1 MNHRTLL
8 RIAFAGM
15 VIAAVLPGRPVHA
28 APLSGLDIVR
38 MATDANGG
46 QGWKRPQTLYLEGR
60 MTMYSG
66 GAADEQTQ
74 VDRYRMWRRFP
85 DQSTAAHSANG
96 KVRFDARSGDQVIFQ
111 IAYDGA
117 NTYNQDGLL
126 EKNTAAAQW
135 SAAFGFGIIRFA
147 DQPGF
152 TVSRLADDQV
162 TGDPCYFIKVTDAT
176 GSETIFGIDKGSLAV
191 RLVGFDTPRGWHHRI
206 YSEFAWH
213 NSPKFRQ
220 PQRVRLFYDGRK
232 TNDIFW
238 HTFRVNGPVN
248 DAVFVIDPAKADD
261 EWLSQAAEATDP

>member
-1 MNHRTLL
+1 MNRGALL
-8 RIAFAGM
+8 RSAIAGM
-15 VIAAVLPGRPVHA
+15 MMAAFLPLTPA
-28 APLSGLDIVR
+28 SAESLSGLDIVR
-38 MATDANGG
+38 MATAANGG

-66 GAADEQTQ
+66 GAADAQTQ

-85 DQSTAAHSANG
+85 AESNAAHAANG
-96 KVRFDARSGDQVIFQ
+96 KVRFDARSGDEVIFQ

-117 NTYNQDGLL
+117 DTYNQDGLL
-126 EKNTAAAQW
+126 EKNSAAAQW

-152 TVSRLADDQV
+152 TVTRLADDQV
-162 TGDPCYFIKVTDAT
+162 TGDPCYFIKVTDAA
-176 GSETIFGIDKGSLAV
+176 GSDTIFGIDKGSLAV

-213 NSPKFRQ
+213 GSPKFRQ

-238 HTFRVNGPVN
+238 HTFRVNGPID
-248 DAVFVIDPAKADD
+248 DAVFVIDPANADD
-261 EWLSQAAEATDP
+261 ERLSQAAE